1 MHILISIVG
10 IITLLA
16 VAFIASENRKA
27 INYRTVGIAFL
38 LQFILGGFVI
48 YSSVGQ
54 SVLFSM
60 ASAVSTVIGYSNDG
74 MSFMFGGLVS
84 DKMFELFGAGGF
96 VIAFRVL
103 PIIVFFAALSAVL
116 YYLGIMQKVVAI
128 VGGALQKLLNT
139 SKAESLSASANI
151 FLGVTEAPLLIKPYI
166 PKMTRSELFAVMCGG
181 LASIAGTM
189 LAGYAQLG
197 IKMEYL
203 LAASLM
209 AAPGGLLFAKLLIPH
224 TEPFNDEPL
233 QLTEQDEQPRNI
245 IDAATSGTMNGL
257 SLALAVGAMLFSFVS
272 LVALINGML
281 GGIGGW
287 FGIDNLTL
295 QQILGYLF
303 APIAFLMGVSWD
315 EAMLAGSFIG
325 QKIVIN
331 EFFAYINLAP
341 YLSGDAIVAATG
353 MPMSE
358 RTQVILSF
366 ALCGFANFGTV
377 AIAIAGIGSLV
388 PERRSEIA
396 TLGFKALAAGV
407 LSNLMAATIA
417 GLFMSLS

>member
-1 MHILISIVG
+1 MQIIVSILG
-10 IITLLA
+10 IISLLA
-16 VAFIASENRKA
+16 IAYFASENRKA
-27 INYRTVGIAFL
+27 INYRTVGVAFV
-38 LQFILGGFVI
+38 LQLTMGAFVI
-48 YSSVGQ
+48 FSSFGQ
-54 SVLFSM
+54 AVIYNM
-60 ASAVSTVIGYSNDG
+60 AEVVSNVIGYSNAG
-74 MSFMFGGLVS
+74 MSFLFGGLVS
-84 DKMFELFGAGGF
+84 DKMYELFGPGGF
-96 VIAFRVL
+96 VIAFKVL
-103 PIIVFFAALSAVL
+103 PIMVFFSALSAVL
-116 YYLGIMQKVVAI
+116 YYLGIMQLVVKW
-128 VGGALQKLLNT
+128 VGGALQTLLKT
-139 SKAESLSASANI
+139 SKAESMSASANI
-151 FLGVTEAPLLIKPYI
+151 FVGVTEAPLLIKPYI
-166 PKMTRSELFAVMCGG
+166 PQMTRAELFAVMCGG

-203 LAASLM
+203 LAASFM
-209 AAPGGLLFAKLLIPH
+209 AAPGGLLFAKLLIPQ
-224 TEPFNDEPL
+224 TEKVNDQALDRVVE
-233 QLTEQDEQPRNI
+233 DQPKNI
-245 IDAATSGTMNGL
+245 IDAATSGTMSGL

-272 LVALINGML
+272 LVALLNGMI

-287 FGIDNLTL
+287 FGFEGVTL
-295 QQILGYLF
+295 QMILGYLF
-303 APIAFLMGVSWD
+303 APVAWLMGVSWD

-331 EFFAYINLAP
+331 EFYAYINLAP
-341 YLSGDAIVAATG
+341 YLAGDTLVEATG

-396 TLGFKALAAGV
+396 TLGLKALAAGV

-417 GLFMSLS
+417 GLFMTLV

>member
-1 MHILISIVG
+1 MQILVSILG
-10 IITLLA
+10 IVSLLL
-16 VAFIASENRKA
+16 VAYIASENRKK
-27 INYRTVGIAFL
+27 INYRTVGVAFL
-38 LQFILGGFVI
+38 LQLTLGAFVM

-54 SVLFSM
+54 SVILNM
-60 ASAVSTVIGYSNDG
+60 AEAVSNVIGYSNEG
-74 MSFMFGGLVS
+74 MSFIFGGLVS
-84 DKMFELFGAGGF
+84 DKMYELFGSGGF

-103 PIIVFFAALSAVL
+103 PIMVFFSAISAVL
-116 YYLGIMQKVVAI
+116 YYLGVMQLVVKW

-139 SKAESLSASANI
+139 SKAESMSAGANI

-166 PKMTRSELFAVMCGG
+166 PQMTRSELFAVMCGG

-203 LAASLM
+203 LAASFM
-209 AAPGGLLFAKLLIPH
+209 AAPGGLLFAKLLIPQ
-224 TEPFNDEPL
+224 TENVTDNEL
-233 QLTEQDEQPRNI
+233 EVTEEDKPRNV
-245 IDAATSGTMNGL
+245 IDAATSGTMSGL

-272 LVALINGML
+272 LVALMNGMI

-287 FGIDNLTL
+287 FGIESLSL
-295 QQILGYLF
+295 QMILGYLF
-303 APIAFLMGVSWD
+303 APVAWLMGIPWN
-315 EAMLAGSFIG
+315 EAILAGSFIG

-341 YLSGDAIVAATG
+341 YLTGDTLVAATG
-353 MPMSE
+353 QPMSE

-366 ALCGFANFGTV
+366 ALCGFANFGTI

-388 PERRSEIA
+388 PERRSEIVS
-396 TLGFKALAAGV
+396 LGLKALVAGI

-417 GLFMSLS
+417 GLFMSLV